1 MIMVELVRELIGG
14 NLNTLLI
21 SRKEDRA
28 GTVEKCLIVE
38 VKYYKEEEL
47 SVDLF

>member
-1 MIMVELVRELIGG
+1 MAELVRELIGG

-28 GTVEKCLIVE
+28 VTAEKALTAE
-38 VKYYKEEEL
+38 ARSLAEKGASAEFL
-47 SVDLF
+47 